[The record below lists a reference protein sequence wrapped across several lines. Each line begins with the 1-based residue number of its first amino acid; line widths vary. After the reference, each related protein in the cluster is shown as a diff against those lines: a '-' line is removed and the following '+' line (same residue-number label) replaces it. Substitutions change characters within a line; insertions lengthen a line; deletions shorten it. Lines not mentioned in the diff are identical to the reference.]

1 MAKKKSRL
9 QKKIEDPASR
19 LWKNKADK
27 AWRELVFRKQGG
39 KCAICGS
46 TEHINAH
53 HMVPR
58 EVLLFRHNPQN
69 GILLCPSHHKYS
81 FLLSAHRN
89 PVRFA
94 LWLMANQP
102 ERWKWLSETFD
113 PAKGTDLG
121 DGHPEVNYKDVYLS
135 LQKEL
140 DVVKDEELFG

>member
-1 MAKKKSRL
+1 MAKKKSKL
-9 QKKIEDPASR
+9 QKKIDDPTSR
-19 LWKNKADK
+19 LWKNKADR
-27 AWRELVFRKQGG
+27 AWRDLVFTLQGG
-39 KCAICGS
+39 KCAICGCV
-46 TEHINAH
+46 EHVNAH

-58 EVLLFRHNPQN
+58 EILSFRHRPENA
-69 GILLCPSHHKYS
+69 ILLCPSHHKYN

-113 PAKGTDLG
+113 PATGTDLG
-121 DGHPEVNYKDVYLS
+121 DGHPEVNYKDVYLA